1 MATLASLGRS
11 RKVKKDCDKLEVP
24 PARNQPWPEFPR
36 KSALTAWSNGKAR

>member
-11 RKVKKDCDKLEVP
+11 RKVKKDCDKLEVT

-36 KSALTAWSNGKAR
+36 KSALIVWSNGKAR